1 MNCRPCRFA
10 LVTALLSAGLAAI
23 RVQAGGAQTLPKA
36 SLVTSDVVV
45 PLATEDKSLLAQ
57 LTKPTGPSGVSIAG
71 FMAKGATTTP
81 EAVKEIPVIF
91 ADLVRYLRGNPSA
104 VINEVKTLGDRYD
117 LIVKAAQNGDPTA
130 ERTLLSALVLDRLSS
145 NKLVDSLKVLDA
157 SIGKDAHAAEQV
169 ASDMT
174 DARRL
179 ITQFTGDQILAA
191 LFAQGAVRNG
201 LSGSA
206 STATAGTGSI
216 GLALSKRDWQLA
228 GLVTVASSVDTLRS
242 GFGSFLLSPASGKS
256 SLSTFLVDLHTP
268 PVARIWSKGELS
280 PLWPA
285 AHVYVAGSNST
296 WERRIISPSLV
307 DTARSYK
314 QAAVL
319 GLGVLA
325 NWRIVRGR
333 LLNVPI
339 QINVE
344 TGYSRRYLRGDIFA
358 DTAFI
363 RGTLQSPES
372 SVRKSWGAW
381 ESGFQM
387 AIGAVTAGVQYYW
400 IDGNNDRS
408 FISGLTSGQ
417 LIIGIAVAGDVVSG
431 VLSRQ

>member
-1 MNCRPCRFA
+1 
-10 LVTALLSAGLAAI
+10 
-23 RVQAGGAQTLPKA
+23 
-36 SLVTSDVVV
+36 
-45 PLATEDKSLLAQ
+45 
-57 LTKPTGPSGVSIAG
+57 
-71 FMAKGATTTP
+71 
-81 EAVKEIPVIF
+81 
-91 ADLVRYLRGNPSA
+91 
-104 VINEVKTLGDRYD
+104 LGDRYD

-363 RGTLQSPES
+363 RGTLQSPEP